1 VDDGLGSSCLILI
14 ASSHLGA
21 KKRSHCM
28 PSDRGSSKLNY
39 LDATENV
46 IVTGGGARC
55 QQRSSLNNVPF
66 IGVFA
71 SENKR
76 K

>member
-1 VDDGLGSSCLILI
+1 
-14 ASSHLGA
+14 
-21 KKRSHCM
+21 M

-66 IGVFA
+66 TGVFA